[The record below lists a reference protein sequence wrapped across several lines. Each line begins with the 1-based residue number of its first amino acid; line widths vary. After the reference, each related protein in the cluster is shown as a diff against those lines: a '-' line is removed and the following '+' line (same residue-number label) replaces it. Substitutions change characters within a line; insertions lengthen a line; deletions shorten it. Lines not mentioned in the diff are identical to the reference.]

1 MELILFVVL
10 FLLSFFSFASLGD
23 GNSWK
28 LIFAI
33 VPPTT
38 YCGGWAAFGVALAFI
53 GGLTGVVG
61 ELATV
66 LGCSMSLKPIVT
78 AITIVALGTS
88 LPDTFASRTAALSC
102 DTADNAIGNITGSN
116 AVNVFLGLGLPWLIG
131 TCCEYSQAAAP
142 PHTEG
147 FQALVA
153 PFSLHDYFCYLRQRR
168 QRSRQLPSGQGRPCF
183 LSTGLPHLCSPLF
196 RDHPGASCDDR
207 RTWREPCGESL
218 ERLCHGHAVG
228 DLCGAFFVSL
238 LILLLIFVLLLTDS
252 LLFLTTPFFSVKPD
266 LLPTS
271 CCLIPLHPRNVY
283 LNCVRQRNVGAPPT
297 CRVVP
302 GHHFAIMQMLSV

>member
-1 MELILFVVL
+1 MIVAGEDGEEPSSFDYFMHVL
-10 FLLSFFSFASLGD
+10 TFG
-23 GNSWK
+23 WK

-38 YCGGWAAFGVALAFI
+38 YCGGWAALGVALAFI

-131 TCCEYSQAAAP
+131 TCYNAANGRGNYPVAKDGLAFSVLVFLICALLCFAIILVRRATTGELGGNP
-142 PHTEG
+142 AVKALSA
-147 FQALVA
+147 FVMVMLWVIYVVLSSLVA
-153 PFSLHDYFCYLRQRR
+153 Y
-168 QRSRQLPSGQGRPCF
+168 
-183 LSTGLPHLCSPLF
+183 
-196 RDHPGASCDDR
+196 
-207 RTWREPCGESL
+207 
-218 ERLCHGHAVG
+218 
-228 DLCGAFFVSL
+228 
-238 LILLLIFVLLLTDS
+238 
-252 LLFLTTPFFSVKPD
+252 K
-266 LLPTS
+266 LLPD
-271 CCLIPLHPRNVY
+271 P
-283 LNCVRQRNVGAPPT
+283 
-297 CRVVP
+297 
-302 GHHFAIMQMLSV
+302 FASP